1 MTLAQAVTSINCT
14 SCGAGLDVL
23 GGGRVTTHICPY
35 CGSALDAQHDYAVL
49 KKYANAE
56 RPDSPFRIGMH
67 GHLYGVDWVLIG
79 TLAHRETWAGQVWEW
94 VDHQLFS
101 ATHGYAW
108 LTVEDGHLVFTRR
121 YRGAVTPPWI
131 SERWVETAENPP
143 VVISRGERFR
153 YLQTSTSKV
162 TFAEGE
168 FTYTP
173 QIGDTTMTISAMSH
187 DHMLDFSQ
195 SGHEREIHRGTY
207 VSAAEGLAAF
217 DLPADALRPRG
228 VHALQPLRQGPNAG
242 FVLKTGLAAAAVCL
256 VAGLMLHFQPGRQV
270 LAPATFALADLPQS
284 VTIPIDNTTQLAGVY
299 LESDVSNSWAYVPL
313 DVTDPEDTPLFEAG
327 RSIEY
332 YFGREGNESWTEGSR
347 RASLFFRPTVPG
359 DYEITLYAPETG
371 LWGQQSRAPSR
382 VAVSAYQGLSSGF
395 WMLLL
400 AFGFVL
406 VGAIPLLRRL
416 YHGHRRWKHSDWS
429 EE

>member
-1 MTLAQAVTSINCT
+1 MTLAQALTSINCT
-14 SCGAGLDVL
+14 SCGAGLDIL
-23 GGGRVTTHICPY
+23 GGGRVTTHICTY

-49 KKYANAE
+49 EKYANAD
-56 RPDSPFRIGMH
+56 RPDSPFRIGTH
-67 GHLYGVDWVLIG
+67 GRLYGVEWVVIG
-79 TLAHRETWAGQVWEW
+79 TLAHRETWQGQVWEW

-101 ATHGYAW
+101 PTHGYAW

-121 YRGAVTPPWI
+121 FRGSVNPPWI
-131 SERWVETAENPP
+131 SENWVETAENPP
-143 VVISRGERFR
+143 VVISRGERFK

-195 SGHEREIHRGTY
+195 TGHEREIYRGTY
-207 VSAAEGLAAF
+207 IFAKDGLTAF
-217 DLPADALRPRG
+217 DLPVDALLPHG
-228 VHALQPLRQGPNAG
+228 VHALQPLVQGPNAG
-242 FVLKTGLAAAAVCL
+242 FVLSTGLKAAAFCVVVAL
-256 VAGLMLHFQPGRQV
+256 VLHFLPGRQV
-270 LAPATFALADLPQS
+270 LSPVTIAIDELPQT
-284 VTIPIDNTTQLAGVY
+284 VTVPIDNTAKLAGIY

-313 DVTDPEDTPLFEAG
+313 EMTDPQGTALFEAG

-332 YFGREGNESWTEGSR
+332 YFGREGNENWTEGSR
-347 RASLFFRPTVPG
+347 NASLFFRPSVPG
-359 DYEITLYAPETG
+359 DYELTLYPPETG

-382 VAVSAYQGLSSGF
+382 VVISAVQGLSSGL

-400 AFGFVL
+400 GIGFGLIALIPAF
-406 VGAIPLLRRL
+406 RRM
-416 YHGHRRWKHSDWS
+416 YHSHRRWAHSDWS